1 MENEVV
7 MCLCAC
13 VGGWV
18 GVRLFLKATVQ
29 ISSTMKCTGEAPQSL
44 PMEYADVF
52 LAHGWR
58 T

>member
-1 MENEVV
+1 
-7 MCLCAC
+7 MCLRVC